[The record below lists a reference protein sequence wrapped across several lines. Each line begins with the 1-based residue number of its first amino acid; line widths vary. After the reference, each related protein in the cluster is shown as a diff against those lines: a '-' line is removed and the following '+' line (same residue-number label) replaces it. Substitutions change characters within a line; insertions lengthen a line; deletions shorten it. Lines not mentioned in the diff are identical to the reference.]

1 MTWRDTLFVWKG
13 RVQRDLGLGI
23 IFEGTWLGV
32 QAGAA
37 DPPVKIPGNDAFA
50 KSAMDFFVS
59 GTLDEQC
66 EKIGESC
73 SYQLTQGK
81 GWLLDDME
89 YHQDQVHHVHFYKWR
104 ANTCLVFA
112 YGTNAYGDF
121 IASGTSDAAAL
132 GSNVSDVFEMTL
144 ARRYLEDGDARSQW
158 TYHDRPT
165 LGPLNTEQDSADL
178 WNAPHLVST
187 VFPRARVNKR
197 KRGVEAKTTGSAT
210 TLVPVITQVHSDDS
224 ASDGE

>member
-1 MTWRDTLFVWKG
+1 M
-13 RVQRDLGLGI
+13 QRDLGLGI
-23 IFEGTWLGV
+23 IFEGTWLGLP
-32 QAGAA
+32 GGPK
-37 DPPVKIPGNDAFA
+37 DPPIKIPGDEAFA

-59 GTLDEQC
+59 GTLEEQS
-66 EKIGESC
+66 ESIGESS

-104 ANTCLVFA
+104 EQTCLVFA

-121 IASGTSDAAAL
+121 IAFGTSDAAAL
-132 GSNVSDVFEMTL
+132 SSNVSEVFEMTL
-144 ARRYLEDGDARSQW
+144 ARRYLEDGDPRSQW
-158 TYHDRPT
+158 THHDRPT
-165 LGPLNTEQDSADL
+165 LDSEQDSADL

-187 VFPRARVNKR
+187 VFPRTRVNKR
-197 KRGVEAKTTGSAT
+197 KRGVDTKTTTSAT
-210 TLVPVITQVHSDDS
+210 TAVPVTTQVHSDDS